1 MYIVPRGTDGL
12 TDGLKEKIMDKFE
25 LFWELFPL
33 EPEFA
38 NRRAACWLEWNKRSA
53 LTQDAMIA
61 FLQKGGK
68 PRTRNPYF
76 FIVDFKDRS
85 ALGQPVNYKGRL
97 IPSGVQVF
105 SAKYNGAWGMYTQ
118 ADILKFHMELPSE

>member
-1 MYIVPRGTDGL
+1 
-12 TDGLKEKIMDKFE
+12 MDKFD

-38 NRRAACWLEWNKRSA
+38 NRRAASWLEWQKRSEQ
-53 LTQDAMIA
+53 TQDAMLA

-76 FIVDFKDRS
+76 FIVDFRDHTPV
-85 ALGQPVNYKGRL
+85 GQPTNYQGRS
-97 IPSGVQVF
+97 IPHGVIVQ
-105 SAKYNGAWGMYTQ
+105 SAKYNGRWGMYTQ
-118 ADILKFHMELPSE
+118 EDIEKFHMERPCG